1 MQNNKIKIMQRV
13 YENGIIIDYTMPLS
27 NGTEME
33 DHCLPDTKGTD
44 QGKYL

>member
-1 MQNNKIKIMQRV
+1 MQDNQIKIMQRV

-33 DHCLPDTKGTD
+33 DHWLPDTKGTD